1 MIAAATVALMVVPAM
16 MTVMTV
22 MFVLAGL
29 FLRLRLDMGVHF
41 SGIALSKC
49 TGACRSK
56 S

>member
-16 MTVMTV
+16 MTVM
-22 MFVLAGL
+22 FVVAGL
-29 FLRLRLDMGVHF
+29 FLCLRLYMGVHF
-41 SGIALSKC
+41 SGLGLSKC